1 MHGKESS
8 CEISMERVIRSYSAP
23 HEGQVSIK
31 EFPCSSDSFSLGIPD
46 RRWRP
51 STFYHK
57 KIKGYKNGEEN

>member
-1 MHGKESS
+1 
-8 CEISMERVIRSYSAP
+8 MERAIRSYSAP
-23 HEGQVSIK
+23 QEGHVSIK

-57 KIKGYKNGEEN
+57 KIKGYKNGKEN